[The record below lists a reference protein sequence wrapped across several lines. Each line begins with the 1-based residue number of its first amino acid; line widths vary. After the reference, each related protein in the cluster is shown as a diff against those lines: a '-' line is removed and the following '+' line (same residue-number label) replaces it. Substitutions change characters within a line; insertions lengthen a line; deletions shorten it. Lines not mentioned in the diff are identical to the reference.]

1 MRWDEFNRLIYY
13 LIVLYQFYTIA
24 HLVNVWRWLVKVTGL
39 SVGTTNI
46 FRYVIEEADN
56 LLEPTRMEFI
66 IASLLFFLI
75 GYLFSFY
82 FFILFFNVEFLLK
95 FNEMLMNP
103 LSSYWTDPWA
113 ETKKQT
119 PNGGRCLKIINPE
132 WRKRPFRDSEPC
144 SRHPYKQCRR
154 WHNIHRHEPYLTS
167 SSRQLDNIRWWGH
180 LWLPTYF
187 KTNAFI
193 LGHVSRPVPFLIAD
207 VAPHRSWDPLDKCL
221 GFWLEV
227 VWRRWFVFLKSF
239 CLKIWWNNI
248 YLFFKFYF

>member
-75 GYLFSFY
+75 GYLFSFSFY
-82 FFILFFNVEFLLK
+82 FLFFNVEFLLK

-119 PNGGRCLKIINPE
+119 PNVGRCLKIINPE
-132 WRKRPFRDSEPC
+132 WRKMPFRDSEPC

-167 SSRQLDNIRWWGH
+167 SSRQLDNIRWWDQFHFSLLTLHHIDHGTH
-180 LWLPTYF
+180 LI
-187 KTNAFI
+187 N
-193 LGHVSRPVPFLIAD
+193 V
-207 VAPHRSWDPLDKCL
+207 LDFGWKL
-221 GFWLEV
+221 FDGGG
-227 VWRRWFVFLKSF
+227 
-239 CLKIWWNNI
+239 
-248 YLFFKFYF
+248 LFF